1 MNGKNLD
8 AITNMRIHRIMSK
21 LIGYQFKVLWTP
33 GKTHHIA
40 DILSRA
46 PVFKPEENQDI
57 LPCSVLVVKEDASEE
72 TIDPAIKR
80 LIEQA
85 GEDTNY
91 QKVYEAIQAH
101 KRLDSLSKD
110 HPAQDY
116 KSYWHAMS
124 TETYCQENPK
134 RQTGLLRFKIP
145 V

>member
-1 MNGKNLD
+1 MNGNNLD

-21 LIGYQFKVLWTP
+21 LIGYQFKVLWTL

-40 DILSRA
+40 DALSRA

-57 LPCSVLVVKEDASEE
+57 LAYSVLVAKEDASEE
-72 TIDPAIKR
+72 IDPAIKR

-85 GEDTNY
+85 EEDTNY

-101 KRLDSLSKD
+101 KMLDSLPKD

-124 TETYCQENPK
+124 TEQVLQKLIMYH
-134 RQTGLLRFKIP
+134 
-145 V
+145 